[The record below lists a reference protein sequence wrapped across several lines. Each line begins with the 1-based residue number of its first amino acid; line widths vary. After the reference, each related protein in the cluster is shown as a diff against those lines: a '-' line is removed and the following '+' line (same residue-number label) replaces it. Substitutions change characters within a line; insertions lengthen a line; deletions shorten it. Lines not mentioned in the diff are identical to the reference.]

1 MIKGGVNYFLYDKSY
16 SGDVK
21 FKTKIGATHTTST
34 RPLFINDMN
43 IILYDDMQISFINKL
58 NNVGYESMT
67 NITTGR
73 NPFGIQGK
81 ESNVIQIACNSSKN
95 DVKLLCRGGEINSI
109 DSDFIEKG
117 IDILKSYK
125 VIISKSA
132 GDPASDKKVI
142 GKPYVVGPMYAC
154 TDTFITIGK
163 YSNLIEAQNL
173 GKYLQ
178 TKFVRYAISIM
189 KISQNTCQI
198 VYQFVPDQDFTS
210 SSDID
215 WSKSISDIDQQLY
228 KKYNLTSDEIAYI
241 EKTIKP
247 MQ

>member
-1 MIKGGVNYFLYDKSY
+1 
-16 SGDVK
+16 
-21 FKTKIGATHTTST
+21 
-34 RPLFINDMN
+34 
-43 IILYDDMQISFINKL
+43 
-58 NNVGYESMT
+58 MT

-81 ESNVIQIACNSSKN
+81 ESNVTEIVCNSLKN
-95 DVKLLCRGGEINSI
+95 DIKLLCRGGEVNDI

-132 GDPASDKKVI
+132 GDPANDKKVI
-142 GKPYVVGPMYAC
+142 GKPYVAGPMCAC

-163 YSNLIEAQNL
+163 YNNLIEAQNL
-173 GKYLQ
+173 GRYLQ
-178 TKFVRYAISIM
+178 TKFVRYAVSIM
-189 KISQNTCQI
+189 KVSQNTCQI
-198 VYQFVPDQDFTS
+198 VYEFVPLQDFTS
-210 SSDID
+210 QSDID
-215 WSKSISDIDQQLY
+215 WSQSIADIDKQLY
-228 KKYNLTSDEIAYI
+228 KKYNLTPEEIEYI

>member
-1 MIKGGVNYFLYDKSY
+1 M
-16 SGDVK
+16 
-21 FKTKIGATHTTST
+21 
-34 RPLFINDMN
+34 
-43 IILYDDMQISFINKL
+43 
-58 NNVGYESMT
+58 
-67 NITTGR
+67 
-73 NPFGIQGK
+73 
-81 ESNVIQIACNSSKN
+81 
-95 DVKLLCRGGEINSI
+95 
-109 DSDFIEKG
+109 
-117 IDILKSYK
+117 
-125 VIISKSA
+125 
-132 GDPASDKKVI
+132 
-142 GKPYVVGPMYAC
+142 VGPMYAC